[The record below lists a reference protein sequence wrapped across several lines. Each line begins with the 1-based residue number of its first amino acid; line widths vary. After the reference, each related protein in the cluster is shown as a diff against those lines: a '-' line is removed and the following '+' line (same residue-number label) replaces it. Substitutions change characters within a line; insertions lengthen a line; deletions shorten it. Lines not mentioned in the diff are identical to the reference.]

1 MAKTG
6 SFFYVKD
13 ALYEVVRETL
23 TTEFFRRSDKMWVP
37 CQDNEEGRVSLED
50 IGNKGQ
56 NSKVWTS

>member
-23 TTEFFRRSDKMWVP
+23 TTKFFKRTDQMWVP
-37 CQDNEEGRVSLED
+37 CQGNEKGTSLQRID
-50 IGNKGQ
+50 DKHQ
-56 NSKVWTS
+56 NSQVWTS